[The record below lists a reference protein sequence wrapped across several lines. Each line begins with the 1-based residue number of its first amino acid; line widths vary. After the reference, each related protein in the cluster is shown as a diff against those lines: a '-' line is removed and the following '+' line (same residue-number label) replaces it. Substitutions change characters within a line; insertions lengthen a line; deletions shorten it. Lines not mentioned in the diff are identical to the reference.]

1 MFMSKKEDINVK
13 ELDKELNGT
22 VAESESL
29 TNGLE
34 VGEEDIDVL
43 NVLEAAEPEE
53 AANVDEKSS
62 NAEGDIELMAD
73 AGFDEL
79 EIERDAATKIA
90 EAVGVNQKKENLN
103 DSMEIEDILDE
114 TENSEA
120 LDQNTQ
126 ETEEDESEQPKKKA
140 GKSMSKK

>member
-1 MFMSKKEDINVK
+1 MSKKEDINVK

-73 AGFDEL
+73 AVFY
-79 EIERDAATKIA
+79 
-90 EAVGVNQKKENLN
+90 
-103 DSMEIEDILDE
+103 
-114 TENSEA
+114 
-120 LDQNTQ
+120 
-126 ETEEDESEQPKKKA
+126 
-140 GKSMSKK
+140 